1 MTLEIR
7 DLARHEGEP
16 IREATLDSGL
26 ARVRLLSW
34 GCALRDWRA
43 PVGGGWRACTLG
55 LARVEDYPAHSPAY
69 GAICGRVANRI
80 RGARF
85 ELEGRE
91 VRLTPNEGANL
102 LHGGR
107 GLARRN
113 WRMEAAG
120 EALRLSWDSPDGEDG
135 FPGAV
140 AFTVDVRL
148 DGARLIYEMRGV
160 PDRPTPI
167 NLAQHAYW
175 NLDGGGE
182 VLDHR
187 LRLDA
192 DRWAEVDAGQIPTGR
207 LIPVGEGRP
216 DFREPRTLRDA
227 DGRGIA
233 VDHAYALSP
242 GRDPA
247 RPAAE
252 LTSGAGDLRLR
263 LWTDQPSV
271 QVYDAPGLSLAVPG
285 LDGTPA
291 GPFAG
296 LCLEAQNFP
305 DAPNRPEFPSPLATP
320 ERPYVQRLEIEI
332 REIPAAERAPR
343 T

>member
-1 MTLEIR
+1 MSVEIHEV
-7 DLARHEGEP
+7 ARHEGEP
-16 IREATLDSGL
+16 IHEASLVSDA

-34 GCALRDWRA
+34 GAALRDWRA
-43 PVGGGWRACTLG
+43 PVAGGWRPCTLG
-55 LARVEDYPAHSPAY
+55 LARVDDYPAHSPAF

-80 RGARF
+80 GGARF
-85 ELEGRE
+85 ALEGRE
-91 VRLTPNEGANL
+91 VRLTPNEGRNL

-107 GLARRN
+107 GLGRRI
-113 WRMEAAG
+113 WRMQAAEG
-120 EALRLSWDSPDGEDG
+120 GVLLSHDSPDGEDG

-140 AFTVDVRL
+140 AFEVFVRL
-148 DGARLIYEMRGV
+148 EGARLIYEMHGR

-192 DRWAEVDAGQIPTGR
+192 DAWAEVDAEKIPTGR
-207 LIPVGEGRP
+207 LIPAGEGLP
-216 DFREPRTLRDA
+216 DFRAGRSLRGE
-227 DGRGIA
+227 DGQGIP
-233 VDHAYALSP
+233 VDHAYALSAR
-242 GRDPA
+242 RDPA

-252 LTSGAGDLRLR
+252 LLGSAGDLRLR

-271 QVYDAPGLSLAVPG
+271 QVYDAPRLSLGVAG
-285 LDGTPA
+285 LDGPPA
-291 GPFAG
+291 GPFGG

-305 DAPNRPEFPSPLATP
+305 DAPNRPEFPDCIATP
-320 ERPYVQRLEIEI
+320 ERPYFQRLEIEI
-332 REIPAAERAPR
+332 APA
-343 T
+343 